1 MVDLEASADPTPTTP
16 LEDLAQFEA
25 GRAEAFG
32 ALCAVF
38 SSQPCGEPFLPV
50 YLGWFYHCLCLGL
63 QQNEVIREVEKYLV
77 SILFLPSPFPFL
89 PPSLSPFPSPPLPL
103 PHPLL
108 PPFPS
113 PPLPS
118 PSFPSLP
125 LLSPSS
131 SSPFPF
137 SP

>member
-1 MVDLEASADPTPTTP
+1 MVDLEASADPAPTTP

-63 QQNEVIREVEKYLV
+63 QQNEVMSPLP
-77 SILFLPSPFPFL
+77 LPSPFT
-89 PPSLSPFPSPPLPL
+89 PPP
-103 PHPLL
+103 
-108 PPFPS
+108 

-118 PSFPSLP
+118 PPPPLP
-125 LLSPSS
+125 RCPRDK
-131 SSPFPF
+131 
-137 SP
+137 